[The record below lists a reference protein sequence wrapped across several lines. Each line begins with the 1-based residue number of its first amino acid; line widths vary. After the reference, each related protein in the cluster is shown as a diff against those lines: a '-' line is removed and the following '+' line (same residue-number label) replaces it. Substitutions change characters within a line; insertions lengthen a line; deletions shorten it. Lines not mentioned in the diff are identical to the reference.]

1 MYTQPI
7 AVLLAACL
15 MLAIGDAQA
24 VVTGVLP
31 GRWHEGAADC
41 AQASPPPLEVHEY
54 EPQTYILRQS
64 LCADFEAPFLYLL
77 VGAERALLVDTGAVA
92 EPARMPL
99 AETVLRLLP
108 EVNGT
113 RLPLLVVHTHGHS
126 DHRAGDGQFAQLPGV
141 TVVAPGY
148 EHMRS
153 GFDLG
158 GRVVH
163 VIPTPGHEPDHVVF
177 YDERTALL
185 LTGDF
190 LLPGRL
196 LIDDAAAYQTSASR
210 VVDFLA
216 DRPLQYALG
225 AHLEM
230 DEDGELFAHGSEHH
244 PGERSMTMSRADVS
258 ALPGAFEDFNGFYA
272 AHPAFVLTNPMR
284 NLLALGTVALI
295 AMGLLVWGVRR
306 LIKKRAAGRLT

>member
-1 MYTQPI
+1 MNFRFRWMCIPL
-7 AVLLAACL
+7 ALCSALAAGG
-15 MLAIGDAQA
+15 AHA

-31 GRWHEGAADC
+31 ARWHEGAADC
-41 AQASPPPLEVHEY
+41 AQIAPPPLEVHAF

-77 VGAERALLVDTGAVA
+77 IGSQRALLVDTGAVA
-92 EPARMPL
+92 EPAAMPL

-108 EVNGT
+108 EVDGS

-141 TVVAPGY
+141 SDAGRFPI
-148 EHMRS
+148 
-153 GFDLG
+153 DLG
-158 GRVVH
+158 ERVVH
-163 VIPTPGHEPDHVVF
+163 AIPTPGHHPDHVAF

-196 LIDDAAAYQTSASR
+196 LVDDAEEYQRSASR

-230 DEDGELFAHGSEHH
+230 DKGGELFAHGSEYH
-244 PGERSMTMSRADVS
+244 PDERSLAMSRADLL

-272 AHPAFVLTNPMR
+272 AHPAFVITNPVR
-284 NLLALGTVALI
+284 NLLALGAAAIAALI
-295 AMGLLVWGVRR
+295 LVVWGLRR
-306 LIKKRAAGRLT
+306 TFKRRRRSITFTGNS